1 MSEWIGEEA
10 NKSDRPDLNSAGIVV
25 SGGRALKS
33 AENFKMLYDLADA
46 LGGAAGMSVFLLKSF
61 MCVHV

>member
-10 NKSDRPDLNSAGIVV
+10 SKSDRPDLSSAEIVV

-33 AENFKMLYDLADA
+33 AENFRMLYDLADA
-46 LGGAAGMSVFLLKSF
+46 LGNAAGMNVNFKFL